1 LLSILKDLDDP
12 EFILGKP
19 TQTRLKLSA

>member
-19 TQTRLKLSA
+19 TPTRLKLSA